1 MIIELVFMV
10 LSTILGLLV
19 DWTTFKRSRRRFPI
33 LCLTFLFCTF
43 YPFFFLAIYP
53 TIIADRLPTYNDR
66 TYDMHFFYLTPVYVL
81 IYYVNLPPPSRP
93 HCLVLQ
99 VWCSSMHL
107 IICYTWASKT
117 FWYFLVV
124 KIRIYLEK
132 NILPGRVYLRENIT
146 IFLNKIADC
155 TH

>member
-1 MIIELVFMV
+1 MV

-33 LCLTFLFCTF
+33 LCLTFLYCTF

-81 IYYVNLPPPSRP
+81 IYYVNPPPLPPSLFGPAG
-93 HCLVLQ
+93 LVFVNVSNYLLY
-99 VWCSSMHL
+99 VSFKNFL
-107 IICYTWASKT
+107 IFFGSKNPYILGKK
-117 FWYFLVV
+117 YFAL
-124 KIRIYLEK
+124 KSLFAI
-132 NILPGRVYLRENIT
+132 RENIT